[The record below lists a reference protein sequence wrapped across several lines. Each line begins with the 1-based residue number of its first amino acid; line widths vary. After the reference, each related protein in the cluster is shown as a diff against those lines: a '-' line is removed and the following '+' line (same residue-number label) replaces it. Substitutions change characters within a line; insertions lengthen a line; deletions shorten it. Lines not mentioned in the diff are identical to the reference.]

1 MTAAAIGAE
10 EELFTLTWLSTSN
23 RVILT
28 IFRVCIAS
36 DAVIEHDD
44 GEVVWGRFMSLQE
57 LDGMMREGK
66 PFVPGGLKA
75 WQEAQARAI
84 PNKYLK

>member
-1 MTAAAIGAE
+1 MVNYLNGKIY
-10 EELFTLTWLSTSN
+10 
-23 RVILT
+23 VIRPL
-28 IFRVCIAS
+28 V
-36 DAVIEHDD
+36 EHDD

-57 LDGMMREGK
+57 LDGMIREGK

-75 WQEAQARAI
+75 WQETQARAI